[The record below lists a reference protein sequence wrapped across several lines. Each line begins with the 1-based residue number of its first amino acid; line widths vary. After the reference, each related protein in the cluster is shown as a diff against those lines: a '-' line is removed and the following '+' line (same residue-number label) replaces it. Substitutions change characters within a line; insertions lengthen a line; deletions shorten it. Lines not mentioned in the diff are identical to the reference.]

1 MTNSSKLSRTHSADL
16 VRELK
21 DSLALKG
28 FTINLGEEDSR
39 DNKVARTHSEI
50 SLKNSRSFL
59 AETKDREE
67 VVVDNSLHTGV
78 KT

>member
-1 MTNSSKLSRTHSADL
+1 MINMVMLLLMALAVSA
-16 VRELK
+16 VVVVVV
-21 DSLALKG
+21 
-28 FTINLGEEDSR
+28 FTVLRAVLD
-39 DNKVARTHSEI
+39 SEI

-67 VVVDNSLHTGV
+67 VVVDNSLHKGV